1 MRRLSV
7 IDLYTGQQPISNETG
22 TVQVVANGEIYRF
35 ERERERLEAL
45 GHVFKTK
52 SDTEVLVHLYEEH
65 GLDFLER
72 IDGMFAFALW
82 DAERGRLLVVR
93 DRFGI
98 KPLYYSLPVKKGHF
112 AFGSEIRAVLKMPG
126 LSMELD
132 PVGVDNFFAHSYIP
146 HPRTVYRQVK
156 KLPPGCFLHAEDGQV
171 DCIRYWDLPGN
182 LTPLPEPDA
191 ISEVDAAI
199 ADAVG
204 TMMRADVPVGAFL
217 SGGLDSGTVVY
228 HMAQCS
234 ARPIRTFAVRV
245 REAEFDEGKEARET
259 AEMLGTEHAE
269 VWCRP
274 EDVTAVLDLQGHF
287 GEPFADPSQIPT
299 FLVARAAREA
309 VTVALSGDAGD
320 ELFGGYQTY
329 CASLLANRLRYL
341 PGALRKG
348 LLDAVKYIPASNSHA
363 GLEYKLR
370 KFLSGCH
377 LAPVQRHAM
386 WRTIFATAE
395 RRALYNDE
403 FMDLASDILETPLF
417 NDWDVLFA
425 LVGDDSLKGYQKLD
439 MKTYLTDNN
448 LKKVDHMSM
457 ASSLEVRVPL
467 LDLGVVQAA
476 MRVPQKQLVNGLR
489 TKTILRRMMKERL
502 PRSVLKMRKKG
513 FTIPLATWFQG
524 ALKDYVNEV
533 LTYDRIESLGILR
546 PTAVRSIVDTHL
558 SGIRNNSRQIWNLIA
573 FIHWH
578 EQQAGN

>member
-1 MRRLSV
+1 
-7 IDLYTGQQPISNETG
+7 
-22 TVQVVANGEIYRF
+22 
-35 ERERERLEAL
+35 
-45 GHVFKTK
+45 
-52 SDTEVLVHLYEEH
+52 
-65 GLDFLER
+65 
-72 IDGMFAFALW
+72 
-82 DAERGRLLVVR
+82 
-93 DRFGI
+93 
-98 KPLYYSLPVKKGHF
+98 
-112 AFGSEIRAVLKMPG
+112 
-126 LSMELD
+126 
-132 PVGVDNFFAHSYIP
+132 
-146 HPRTVYRQVK
+146 
-156 KLPPGCFLHAEDGQV
+156 
-171 DCIRYWDLPGN
+171 
-182 LTPLPEPDA
+182 
-191 ISEVDAAI
+191 
-199 ADAVG
+199 
-204 TMMRADVPVGAFL
+204 
-217 SGGLDSGTVVY
+217 
-228 HMAQCS
+228 
-234 ARPIRTFAVRV
+234 
-245 REAEFDEGKEARET
+245 
-259 AEMLGTEHAE
+259 
-269 VWCRP
+269 
-274 EDVTAVLDLQGHF
+274 
-287 GEPFADPSQIPT
+287 
-299 FLVARAAREA
+299 
-309 VTVALSGDAGD
+309 
-320 ELFGGYQTY
+320 
-329 CASLLANRLRYL
+329 
-341 PGALRKG
+341 
-348 LLDAVKYIPASNSHA
+348 
-363 GLEYKLR
+363 
-370 KFLSGCH
+370 
-377 LAPVQRHAM
+377 M